1 MVLKIF
7 RNSFSLYANGRCRQ
21 LVWKRSIAH
30 DGPSSRGGKRVKGSF
45 DPYKVPYLHPD
56 AYVAN
61 EMKLATS
68 VSLFDGPADDNHFV
82 T

>member
-1 MVLKIF
+1 MLKIF

-30 DGPSSRGGKRVKGSF
+30 DGPSARGGKRVKGSF
-45 DPYKVPYLHPD
+45 DPYKVPYLNPD
-56 AYVAN
+56 ASVAN
-61 EMKLATS
+61 EMKLAAP
-68 VSLFDGPADDNHFV
+68 VSLFDGPADGDNFV